1 MRVCVW
7 LLAFAATTAV
17 LLGGETTNLVEILR
31 RFQAEL
37 DLREGRTPAA
47 VEPQAPATAAPR
59 VGTVP
64 LTPPDRPGSAS
75 SSPAPASRGGYRLQA
90 GDRVKVEVAN
100 EPGMSLE
107 DGEVAVDGT
116 IVLPILGPVP
126 LSGKTVK
133 EAGEAIRE
141 ILARDYLVNPR
152 VQVKLLDEG
161 AWPSVPAAIEVPS
174 APSAAR
180 VTAAGPSSDLLIT
193 NQVARPG
200 KYPWP
205 GEELTLRRAI
215 ELAGGPTARGDLTR
229 VKVRR
234 LIGGERRE
242 LEVNLAQ
249 PDEARRGGSLLLK
262 PGDEV
267 EVPAR
272 R

>member
-1 MRVCVW
+1 
-7 LLAFAATTAV
+7 
-17 LLGGETTNLVEILR
+17 
-31 RFQAEL
+31 
-37 DLREGRTPAA
+37 
-47 VEPQAPATAAPR
+47 
-59 VGTVP
+59 
-64 LTPPDRPGSAS
+64 
-75 SSPAPASRGGYRLQA
+75 
-90 GDRVKVEVAN
+90 
-100 EPGMSLE
+100 
-107 DGEVAVDGT
+107 
-116 IVLPILGPVP
+116 VLPILGPVP

-133 EAGEAIRE
+133 EAEEVIRE

-152 VQVKLLDEG
+152 VQIKLLSEV
-161 AWPSVPAAIEVPS
+161 WPSAPAVLDVSS
-174 APSAAR
+174 APSADR

-200 KYPWP
+200 KYPWS
-205 GEELTLRRAI
+205 GEGLTLRRAI
-215 ELAGGPTARGDLTR
+215 ELAGGATARGDLTR

-249 PDEARRGGSLLLK
+249 PDEPRRGGALLLK